1 MCLTMLR
8 GDRQLLDILGRKLD
22 IGTQEIKKMKN
33 KAIVNS
39 RGGDGELFEKGGEI
53 GVISG

>member
-1 MCLTMLR
+1 M
-8 GDRQLLDILGRKLD
+8 DILGRKLD

-33 KAIVNS
+33 EAIANS
-39 RGGDGELFEKGGEI
+39 RGGDGELFEKGDEI